1 LAKKKPA
8 RRVRAPQPL
17 VKARTGIAGLDEIT
31 MGGLPKGR
39 ATLVAGGAGSGKT
52 LFGVAFLVR
61 GALDFDEPGVL
72 VTFEETATD
81 IAENVRS
88 LGIDIERLVARGRL
102 VIDHVR
108 IERSEIHETGEYDLE
123 GLFVRLDHAVRAV
136 GARRVVIDTLEV
148 LFAGLSDA
156 AILRA
161 ELRRLFGWLKDRRLT
176 TIITA
181 ERGTS
186 EHPDALTRHG
196 LEEYV
201 SDCVILLDHR
211 AADQVTTRRM
221 RILKYRGSTHGT
233 NEYPFLIDNT
243 GISVLPVTSLGLSH
257 SSSNER
263 VSSGTPGLD
272 MMLTGKGFFRGSSVL
287 VSGTAGSGKT
297 SLAATFIDAACRRR
311 ERALYFAFEESPD
324 QIIRNMRSIGL
335 DLQPWVASG
344 RLEFHASRPT
354 LYGLEMH
361 LAMLHRTVRDFRPA
375 AVVIDPV
382 TNLHA
387 IGNSYEVKAMLT
399 RLIDFLKSESVTA
412 MFTSLNDDV
421 SQEKTDVGV
430 SSLMDTW
437 ILLRNIESD
446 GERNRGLYVL
456 KSRGMAHSNQIRE
469 FTLSSKGIALTPAY
483 IGAGGVLTGT
493 ARTTQEAR
501 ERAEVVRR
509 ADERQRVGRVLAER
523 RRHLESQI
531 EQLRANFAAEVEDLE
546 SNILESNRREQALE
560 ADTDARARA
569 RGAAITGRR

>member
-186 EHPDALTRHG
+186 
-196 LEEYV
+196 
-201 SDCVILLDHR
+201 
-211 AADQVTTRRM
+211 
-221 RILKYRGSTHGT
+221 
-233 NEYPFLIDNT
+233 
-243 GISVLPVTSLGLSH
+243 
-257 SSSNER
+257 
-263 VSSGTPGLD
+263 
-272 MMLTGKGFFRGSSVL
+272 
-287 VSGTAGSGKT
+287 
-297 SLAATFIDAACRRR
+297 
-311 ERALYFAFEESPD
+311 
-324 QIIRNMRSIGL
+324 
-335 DLQPWVASG
+335 
-344 RLEFHASRPT
+344 
-354 LYGLEMH
+354 
-361 LAMLHRTVRDFRPA
+361 
-375 AVVIDPV
+375 
-382 TNLHA
+382 
-387 IGNSYEVKAMLT
+387 
-399 RLIDFLKSESVTA
+399 
-412 MFTSLNDDV
+412 
-421 SQEKTDVGV
+421 
-430 SSLMDTW
+430 
-437 ILLRNIESD
+437 
-446 GERNRGLYVL
+446 
-456 KSRGMAHSNQIRE
+456 
-469 FTLSSKGIALTPAY
+469 
-483 IGAGGVLTGT
+483 
-493 ARTTQEAR
+493 
-501 ERAEVVRR
+501 
-509 ADERQRVGRVLAER
+509 
-523 RRHLESQI
+523 
-531 EQLRANFAAEVEDLE
+531 
-546 SNILESNRREQALE
+546 
-560 ADTDARARA
+560 
-569 RGAAITGRR
+569 